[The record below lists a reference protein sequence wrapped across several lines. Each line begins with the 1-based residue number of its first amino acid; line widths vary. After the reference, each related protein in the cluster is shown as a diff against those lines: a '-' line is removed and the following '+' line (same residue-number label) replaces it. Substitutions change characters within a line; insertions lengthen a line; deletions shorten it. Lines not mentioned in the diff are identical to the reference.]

1 MGLSVVFFDNFFP
14 LILFEKMIF
23 FEQKI
28 EKFFWKKYYLKKNDF
43 FLKTYKTRF

>member
-28 EKFFWKKYYLKKNDF
+28 EKIFWNKYLKKNDF
-43 FLKTYKTRF
+43 F